1 MGVVHGANCETHIE
15 GEESDNTHSRFY
27 IENLEPEEGCAKF
40 YMDKQEPGEVGSMM
54 YDCRDPDAPSSK
66 FCTDTSEH
74 DEEGSRY
81 FVYYITCCAAMG
93 GLLFGYD
100 TGVISGSML
109 FIEVKFQLST
119 IWKESIVSATVGAA
133 AVFALI
139 AGNLTDYIGRK
150 KVVMLGSVLFMA
162 GSVVMATAPG
172 KEVLLV
178 GRMVSGTGLGKSAM
192 NNTNYITC
200 RCTVQHS

>member
-1 MGVVHGANCETHIE
+1 MGVVHGANCETDIE
-15 GEESDNTHSRFY
+15 CEESDNTRSRSY
-27 IENLEPEEGCAKF
+27 LENLEPEDEYPKF
-40 YMDKQEPGEVGSMM
+40 YLDKQEPGDEGSRV
-54 YDCRDPDAPSSK
+54 YDPDAPSSK
-66 FCTDTSEH
+66 FCIDNSEH

-139 AGNLTDYIGRK
+139 AGNFTDCFGRK
-150 KVVMLGSVLFMA
+150 KVVMLGSVLFLA
-162 GSVVMATAPG
+162 GSVIMATSQG
-172 KEVLLV
+172 KEVLLF
-178 GRMVSGTGLGKSAM
+178 GRMVSGSGLGK
-192 NNTNYITC
+192 
-200 RCTVQHS
+200 